1 MRFPVSCIKYHATQV
16 ARSLSQMHVIVL
28 VSVIASLSLCSARGP
43 PLILEVSPMNAPT
56 VGGKIITIY
65 GENFGD
71 KSEGLS
77 IDIRG
82 FPCPEVVLQSPT
94 RALCEVPPGLGTGH
108 EFILTTMDGTQV
120 VKSTSAPAAK
130 FSYDAPYV
138 NIVMPGNGPTTGGT
152 QITVSGKNFGMAI
165 NHPNPE
171 VTIGGKNCLQSIWEH
186 DGKVKCVSPSG
197 IGIGNVVVYLQ
208 GQQSQAGYD
217 TIYEYDEPVVTGVN
231 PDHGP
236 TGGGSKITVL
246 GKNFGVQDSRPT
258 VSVGHTPCTLTVWQS
273 DSSIVCTVPS
283 GQGHDHLLEA
293 TIIGAHSKENALV
306 RFSFDSPVVSAV
318 SPANIPPT
326 DAIALT
332 LYGEAFGGPDAI
344 LNAFIGPTKCL
355 KTSWTSSTTLS
366 CTTPAGTGGARS
378 IILVAGDTTYPV
390 ASAAEMS
397 EGHVARVSY
406 DAPIITAIVP
416 ATGATSGSEE
426 LTLWGRNFGGKP
438 QNVRVSVGGTAC
450 LNANWQSD
458 AEVTCRLSP
467 GTGSSNVVLLT
478 VDGQSSPSR
487 IAAADGSTYEPIVV
501 FQPPSLSS
509 ISPSVGKPQ
518 GGVLITVEG
527 ANFGTDKAKVQV
539 LFGKHAGKVLRAEET
554 NLLVLAPAGE
564 GEDEVKVTVDG
575 QASKLSGL
583 AENVLFRYDG
593 PSITSLSVDHGPTV
607 GGTVIDISGSNLGA
621 NGLQLS
627 IAVGG
632 IPCISVQWISST
644 SSQCTSPPGVGGS
657 HIIEMSIDGTA
668 RANSG
673 AFRFSYDRPIIESV
687 EPSLFSE
694 SGGDRIA
701 ILGRN
706 FGEVEGRA
714 SQMIV
719 QVGRTQCAQTSW
731 VSDAELDCTTPP
743 GPLGDAAITVRISG
757 QASSAFTVERTKPGA
772 APPPPRRPPP
782 PPATPAPPAAGIIG
796 IKPDHASPSGGDL
809 ISIFGT
815 GFNSRDGEPE
825 VAFGRFGCYQS
836 QTVSATELVCRL
848 PSGVGAALRP
858 SVSYPGQPIILGPE
872 NLRFSYN
879 APIVTSVTPS
889 KGSVLG
895 GDMITMTG
903 SNFGDG
909 LSNIEGYVGDNQC
922 LESSYV
928 SASEITCL
936 TPHGSSQPQPLF
948 VQAGGQRGSASRAT
962 FLFLG
967 RMIDSVSPDH
977 MRTSGGS
984 RVVIKSSSFTKADYT
999 EVLIG
1004 GKRCNGTQ
1012 WQSLN
1017 AVSCIVPAGV
1027 GGNLDVSVMLGSDV
1041 WNGFGSF
1048 SYDAATVQR
1057 IDPSEGPSAGKGQ
1070 QHPLKLLTSH
1080 FDLQETYRYPC
1091 LAATSA
1097 RQTQI
1102 QLSTS
1107 DAPLA
1112 PPLSTSA
1119 TLLPCAFFPQAAVA
1133 VLQSLSAS
1141 ADSTFLHPQPH
1152 LIMKALW
1159 CHQSHPASAPAT
1171 EAACSRSRAP
1181 VLAPALTAL
1190 LFSWA
1195 TSRARPRA
1203 GYPTR
1208 KCCACPLASTLLPA
1222 APAKTWIA
1230 VTLTHLPSLSGCST
1244 KAAAL
1249 PPRLCRRP
1257 KTSLLQSLTPVSATL
1272 PTGRGGR
1279 FTLASP
1285 TFSPLHWRR
1294 LYFCW
1299 AAIS

>member
-1 MRFPVSCIKYHATQV
+1 MRVILVIS
-16 ARSLSQMHVIVL
+16 VIV
-28 VSVIASLSLCSARGP
+28 SLSLCSAQGP
-43 PLILEVSPMNAPT
+43 PLILEISPMNAPT

-152 QITVSGKNFGMAI
+152 QITVSGRNFGMAI
-165 NHPNPE
+165 NHPSPE

-231 PDHGP
+231 PNHGP

-273 DSSIVCTVPS
+273 DSSIVCTVPA

-332 LYGEAFGGPDAI
+332 LYGEAFGGPDAV

-355 KTSWTSSTTLS
+355 KTSWASSTTLT
-366 CTTPAGTGGARS
+366 CTTPAGTGGGRS
-378 IILVAGDTTYPV
+378 IILVAGDTSYPV
-390 ASAAEMS
+390 AAAAELS

-416 ATGATSGSEE
+416 ISGATSGSEE

-467 GTGSSNVVLLT
+467 GTGNSNAVLLT
-478 VDGQSSPSR
+478 VDGQLSPSR
-487 IAAADGSTYEPIVV
+487 VAAADGGTFVPVV
-501 FQPPSLSS
+501 AFQPPTLSS

-518 GGVLITVEG
+518 GGVLITIEG
-527 ANFGTDKAKVQV
+527 TNFGTDKSKVQV
-539 LFGKHAGKVLRAEET
+539 LFGKHAGKVLRAEDT

-564 GEDEVKVTVDG
+564 GEDEVRVEVDG
-575 QASKLSGL
+575 QQSKLSGL

-607 GGTVIDISGSNLGA
+607 GGTVIDITGSNLGA
-621 NGLQLS
+621 NGLQMF
-627 IAVGG
+627 ITVGG
-632 IPCISVQWISST
+632 IPCISAMWISST
-644 SSQCTSPPGVGGS
+644 SAQCTSPPGVGGS
-657 HIIEMSIDGTA
+657 HIVDMNIDGTA

-673 AFRFSYDRPIIESV
+673 AFRFSYDCPIIQSV
-687 EPSLFSE
+687 EPSLFST

-714 SQMIV
+714 SQMVV

-743 GPLGDAAITVRISG
+743 GQLGDAAVTVRISG
-757 QASSAFTVERTKPGA
+757 QASSAFTVQRTKPGA
-772 APPPPRRPPP
+772 PPPPPRHPPP

-796 IKPDHASPSGGDL
+796 IKPDHASPSGGDS

-815 GFNSRDGEPE
+815 GFNARDGEPE
-825 VAFGRFGCYQS
+825 IAFGRFGCYQS
-836 QTVSATELVCRL
+836 QTLSDTELVCRL

-872 NLRFSYN
+872 NLLFSYN
-879 APIVTSVTPS
+879 APIVTGVTPS

-895 GDMITMTG
+895 GDMITLTG

-909 LSNIEGYVGDNQC
+909 LSNVEGYVGDNQC

-928 SASEITCL
+928 SDSEISCL

-948 VQAGGQRGSASRAT
+948 VQAGGQRGSASRVT
-962 FLFLG
+962 FLFVG
-967 RMIDSVSPDH
+967 RMIDSVSPNH
-977 MRTSGGS
+977 MRTHGGS
-984 RVVIKSSSFTKADYT
+984 RVVIKSSSFTKADFT

-1027 GGNLDVSVMLGSDV
+1027 GGSLDVSVMLGNDV

-1057 IDPSEGPSAGKGQ
+1057 IEPSEGPSAGKLLQ
-1070 QHPLKLLTSH
+1070 LPAKTLTSH
-1080 FDLQETYRYPC
+1080 VDLQETYPYPFS
-1091 LAATSA
+1091 AATSA
-1097 RQTQI
+1097 RQTPI
-1102 QLSTS
+1102 PSSTS
-1107 DAPLA
+1107 GALHA
-1112 PPLSTSA
+1112 PPLFISA
-1119 TLLPCAFFPQAAVA
+1119 TLWPCAFCRRAAA
-1133 VLQSLSAS
+1133 AACPSQSAL
-1141 ADSTFLHPQPH
+1141 ADSTCFHLPQH
-1152 LIMKALW
+1152 STMKALL
-1159 CHQSHPASAPAT
+1159 CRQSHPASAPAT
-1171 EAACSRSRAP
+1171 AAACSRSQAP
-1181 VLAPALTAL
+1181 VLAQALTVPLFL
-1190 LFSWA
+1190 LVM
-1195 TSRARPRA
+1195 SRARRRA

-1208 KCCACPLASTLLPA
+1208 KYFACPLARSLPQA
-1222 APAKTWIA
+1222 APATTWTA
-1230 VTLTHLPSLSGCST
+1230 VVLMACLSPFGFST

-1249 PPRLCRRP
+1249 PPPLCRRL
-1257 KTSLLQSLTPVSATL
+1257 KTSLPQNTTPVSVIR
-1272 PTGRGGR
+1272 PTGKEAR
-1279 FTLASP
+1279 FTSASR
-1285 TFSPLHWRR
+1285 TFSPLHWQ
-1294 LYFCW
+1294 LLCCCW
-1299 AAIS
+1299 VATS